1 MKSHEPTEE
10 QRPILESSER
20 IRIVRAVPGSGKTWL
35 VGEAIRQELK
45 EWQYST
51 RGIAALSFTN
61 VARDEIRNALGYEL
75 SYPHFVGT
83 LDSFIYRFIARPFA
97 RLYDP
102 SIKPLCLVPADNA
115 AILGDAQRWCSGGI
129 NIPVGGNTRRANLFR
144 IQFVGD
150 SEKGPIFTT
159 RVNDWE
165 PSVTLSPEIGAQVFK
180 KKLSVWR
187 TSGRVSH
194 SDVAY
199 IASKILSDA
208 TRAFPRDVLL
218 RRFPLILVDELQ
230 DTGWYLGRI
239 ILNLLKHQRCRAI
252 LVGDPDQAIYEFN
265 GARPELFEDFERVPG
280 AKVFPIDTSSRCR
293 KKICRVAELL
303 ASSGRRIESSKT
315 GDGTTI
321 IAIRDGAEN
330 EVLALCGAL
339 RSGSLVTAVVTRAN
353 STIQKLKGG
362 SPTSKPGFNSQAL
375 MSLHRAVNAMR
386 AGNMKQ
392 AHAFGVAALARPLLG
407 ADVVSDADFEE
418 FKIDAFQ
425 WKRRVVNLLIG
436 ADKEISGETLYDWGC
451 RMRDLIEVEIK
462 LGVGSIPPCI
472 SKAPRRPPGNT
483 KHEQRTNYL
492 TPRAKVIMSLG
503 VPIQTIHAAKGE
515 THHTTVLYVPR
526 QQSNRCPSIL
536 WWSSDPAF
544 QEERRIAF
552 VAATRPT
559 SRFILCVHRETYE
572 RLLKSRPEFVKAFE
586 VQNLADV
593 ITGCKEGDS

>member
-1 MKSHEPTEE
+1 MKPHEPTEE
-10 QRPILESSER
+10 KRPILESSER

-45 EWQYST
+45 QWHYQG

-83 LDSFIYRFIARPFA
+83 LDSFIYRYIARPFA

-102 SIKPLCLVPADNA
+102 LIKPLCLVAAENA
-115 AILGDAQRWCSGGI
+115 AILGDTQRWCSGGI
-129 NIPVGGNTRRANLFR
+129 NIPVGGTARRANLFR
-144 IQFVGD
+144 IQFVGEN
-150 SEKGPIFTT
+150 EKGPIFTT
-159 RVNDWE
+159 RINEWE
-165 PSVTLSPEIGAQVFK
+165 SSVTLAPEVGAQVFK

-194 SDVAY
+194 SDVAF

-208 TRAFPRDVLL
+208 ARVFPREVLL
-218 RRFPLILVDELQ
+218 RRFPLLIVDELQ

-239 ILNLLKHQRCRAI
+239 ILELLKHQQCRAI

-280 AKVFPIDTSSRCR
+280 AKVFPIETSSRCR

-303 ASSGRRIESSKT
+303 ASSGRRIEPSKT

-330 EVLALCGAL
+330 EILDLCAALQL
-339 RSGSLVTAVVTRAN
+339 GSHVTAVVTRAN

-362 SPTSKPGFNSQAL
+362 SPSSKPGLNSQAL
-375 MSLHRAVNAMR
+375 TSLHRAVNAMR

-418 FKIDAFQ
+418 LKIDAFQ
-425 WKRRVVNLLIG
+425 WKKRVVDLLIS
-436 ADKEISGETLYDWGC
+436 ADKEISGETLYDWGS
-451 RMRDLIEVEIK
+451 RMRDLIESEIK
-462 LGVGSIPPCI
+462 YGIGSKLVGI
-472 SKAPRRPPGNT
+472 SKAPRRPPAIT
-483 KHEQRTNYL
+483 KHEPRSDYL
-492 TPRAKVIMSLG
+492 TPRTKVVTSPG
-503 VPIQTIHAAKGE
+503 VPIQTIHAVKGE
-515 THHTTVLYVPR
+515 THHTTVLYVPKP
-526 QQSNRCPSIL
+526 QSTRCPSIV
-536 WWSSDPAF
+536 WWSSDAAF

-552 VAATRPT
+552 VAATRAT
-559 SRFILCVHRETYE
+559 DRFILCIHRETYD
-572 RLLKSRPEFVKAFE
+572 RLVDSRPEFVAAFE
-586 VQNLADV
+586 VQCLAAV
-593 ITGCKEGDS
+593 IMDCKEGHS